1 MEAFLQNFFTDLI
14 LGIDFVG
21 VTVAVWGSIE
31 ALMAYLFVEVRRK
44 RSDETKYM
52 EKLRANFGQKLLLGM
67 EFFLAADL
75 VKAVVSPTYDSLG
88 KLASIVGIRV
98 VLSYFLNKE
107 ISEIHSKW
115 GSKVWK
121 ELPKEA

>member
-1 MEAFLQNFFTDLI
+1 MEIFLQKFFTDLI
-14 LGIDFVG
+14 LGIDFIG
-21 VTVAVWGSIE
+21 VAVAVWGTIE
-31 ALMAYLFVEVRRK
+31 ALLAYLIVEIRRK
-44 RSDETKYM
+44 KSDETKYM

-75 VKAVVSPTYDSLG
+75 IKAVVSPTYDSLG
-88 KLASIVGIRV
+88 KLASIVAIRV

-107 ISEIHSKW
+107 ISEIHRKW

-121 ELPKEA
+121 DVPKEV